1 MWEPSPEPFTVDVRD
16 PEKKKKFKGMKSFTA
31 FRIVPSVREMREGG
45 REGRRRMRERRRGR
59 GRGRGRGRERERRR
73 GRGRGREREGGKV
86 RKGRRCEG
94 V

>member
-45 REGRRRMRERRRGR
+45 REEENERKKERKRERERERKR
-59 GRGRGRGRERERRR
+59 ERERERKKERERERERERR
-73 GRGRGREREGGKV
+73 GESKEGKEV
-86 RKGRRCEG
+86 
-94 V
+94 